1 MSLVKSG
8 RARLALA
15 LPRHREQLRSLKD
28 HRLDDLLEAYALAA
42 KALDGLLREV
52 PRRDELVR
60 EYQDLC
66 LDLQTDVVALLPQ
79 LEKQHRL

>member
-1 MSLVKSG
+1 MHIGRKTAESTSTGCAGLTIRRVLTSWESCAAPGRDRMSLVKSG

-42 KALDGLLREV
+42 KALDGL
-52 PRRDELVR
+52 
-60 EYQDLC
+60 
-66 LDLQTDVVALLPQ
+66 
-79 LEKQHRL
+79 

>member
-28 HRLDDLLEAYALAA
+28 HHLDDLLEAYALAA
-42 KALDGLLREV
+42 QALDGLLREV

-66 LDLQTDVVALLPQ
+66 LDLQTEVVALLPQ